1 MYCNDIFITE
11 WLSVNKQSTQM
22 GYGKLSN
29 DQIRILEDIPASA
42 VELQAKDKVSHT

>member
-1 MYCNDIFITE
+1 
-11 WLSVNKQSTQM
+11 M

-42 VELQAKDKVSHT
+42 VELQAKDKVNIGSIQSLSKRPK